1 MTEAGGSLQTEDA
14 AQRQEETKR
23 TQACQEEA
31 EMEGEC
37 YPNDRRTGT
46 WKVIAEFFQR
56 DSCLQAITAEF
67 ILQGQIL
74 PPDPGPRSSTATT
87 TARSTG
93 VTRAAIEQE
102 LLTVLG
108 HRQSLGPDEGATSSP
123 RGRIVRSH
131 NRDLPPHSVQRREE
145 ARKSLQTT

>member
-31 EMEGEC
+31 EMEGDC

-46 WKVIAEFFQR
+46 WRIIAEFFRR
-56 DSCLQAITAEF
+56 DSCLQAIAAGF

-74 PPDPGPRSSTATT
+74 NPGPRSQIFHRHHYRHEHRIHSGPHRAGTPHCPGAST
-87 TARSTG
+87 
-93 VTRAAIEQE
+93 E
-102 LLTVLG
+102 
-108 HRQSLGPDEGATSSP
+108 P
-123 RGRIVRSH
+123 R
-131 NRDLPPHSVQRREE
+131 P
-145 ARKSLQTT
+145 